1 MQLAEVSIRR
11 PVFATVLSLLIVLI
25 GAVSFN
31 RLTVREY
38 PKIDEPVVTVSVR
51 YAGASAEVIETQV
64 TKPLEDSIA
73 GIDGVDVITSI
84 SRADQGQIS
93 VRFRLEKDA
102 DSAAAEVRDR
112 TSRVRNRL
120 PQSIDEPVIAKVE
133 ADAFPVIQLAFS
145 SETLTP
151 LQINDLVNRIVKPRL
166 QTVTGVADV
175 RIFGERKYA
184 MRVWLDTDKLAS
196 YRLTTQ
202 DVEDAIRRSNL
213 ELPAGR
219 IESQQR
225 EFSVTSQTDLLRP
238 AQFGDITIKNV
249 NGFSVKVRDVA
260 RVQEGAADER
270 TAVRLN
276 GRSAVAVGV
285 IRQATA
291 NPLDLSRGV
300 QDAIPQLKNDL
311 PSDVVIDIANDNS
324 VFIDRS
330 VKNVYSTI
338 AEAVVLVALVIFVFL
353 RTLRAS
359 IIPIITIPVSLV
371 GTFALM
377 ALAGF
382 TINTLTLLA
391 LVLAIGLVVDDA
403 IVMLENIY
411 RHIEEGMDPFSA
423 GIKGAREIGF
433 AIITMTATLV
443 AVYAPLAFT
452 PGRTGRLFV
461 EFALALAGAVVVS
474 GFVALTLTPML
485 CTKLLRHNPNPNRFD
500 STMEKVLT
508 SVSDSYGRLL
518 RWIVT
523 TRWTAAGG
531 TGDAASVSQQHWGN
545 RIRGA
550 VFQARWIVIGVML
563 LSALSIFFI
572 FPSMKQELSPME
584 DRGVVLAN
592 VTAPDGATLDYTNR
606 YAQQLEKMGQ
616 PFKEFDR
623 IFANVGNPT
632 VAQASVVYR
641 TVDWNDRQRSTMDIA
656 RELQP
661 KFNALPGVNVFSIT
675 PPSLGQGFRER
686 PLNFVIQTSDSYQN
700 LNAVVRQMLDEIAKN
715 PGIVSPDVDL
725 RLNKPELR
733 IEVERDKAADLGVT
747 VEVVAKAIETLLGG
761 RNVTRYKRDA
771 EQYDV
776 VVQTEASG
784 RSTPEDIDRIYVR
797 GRNDAMIPLSAL
809 VKVRESVSPRELNHF
824 GQRRSVS
831 ITASLAGDYS
841 LGEALTF
848 MNQTAA
854 KVLKTGYSTDLNGTS
869 REFRNSQGA
878 LAVVFV
884 LALVF
889 IFLVL
894 AAQFESFVDPLVIM
908 LSVPLSMI
916 GALLALKW
924 TGGSLNVYSQIGLI
938 TLVGLITKHGILI
951 VEFTNQLRGQGME
964 MIDAVVKAATQRLRP
979 IMMTTGAMVLGALPL
994 ALAKGAGAESRMQIG
1009 WVIVGG
1015 MSLGTLLTVF
1025 VVPTMYTLFAR
1036 SKVPGA
1042 NKAEASDGPATHAQ
1056 HGGAPAVH
1064 AHGDLVAK

>member
-1 MQLAEVSIRR
+1 MQLAEISIRR
-11 PVFATVLSLLIVLI
+11 PVFATVLSLLVVLI

-51 YAGASAEVIETQV
+51 YAGASAEVIESQV

-84 SRADQGQIS
+84 SRAEQGQIT

-120 PQSIDEPVIAKVE
+120 PQAIEEPVIAKVE
-133 ADAFPVIQLAFS
+133 ADAFPVIFMAFS
-145 SETLTP
+145 SETQSQ
-151 LQINDLVNRIVKPRL
+151 LQINDLINRVVKSRL

-225 EFSVTSQTDLLRP
+225 EFSVTSQTDLVRP
-238 AQFGDITIKNV
+238 GQFGDIVVKNV

-260 RVQEGAADER
+260 RVQEAAAEER

-276 GRSAVAVGV
+276 GRPAVAVGV

-291 NPLDLSRGV
+291 NPLDLSKGV
-300 QDAIPQLKNDL
+300 REVIPKLKADL
-311 PSDVVIDIANDNS
+311 PPGMQIDIANDNS
-324 VFIDRS
+324 IFIDRS
-330 VKNVYSTI
+330 VKNVYKTI
-338 AEAVVLVALVIFVFL
+338 VEAVILVALVIFVFL

-359 IIPIITIPVSLV
+359 LIPIITIPVSLV

-382 TINTLTLLA
+382 SINTLTLLA

-403 IVMLENIY
+403 IVMLENIF

-423 GIKGAREIGF
+423 SIKGAREIGF
-433 AIITMTATLV
+433 AVITMTATLV

-474 GFVALTLTPML
+474 GFVALTLTPMMCSL
-485 CTKLLRHNPNPNRFD
+485 MLKHNPQPRWFD
-500 STMEKVLT
+500 RTME
-508 SVSDSYGRLL
+508 RLL
-518 RWIVT
+518 NRMAGRYGAALRWVVT
-523 TRWTAAGG
+523 ARAPVHG
-531 TGDAASVSQQHWGN
+531 TKPGRGQ
-545 RIRGA
+545 RLKGA
-550 VFQARWIVIGVML
+550 VLQARWLVVGVML
-563 LSALSIFFI
+563 ASAVAIVLV
-572 FPSMKQELSPME
+572 FPTMKQELSPLE
-584 DRGVVLAN
+584 DRGVILAN
-592 VTAPDGATLDYTNR
+592 ITAPDGATLDYTDR
-606 YAQQLEKMGQ
+606 YAKAVEKISQ
-616 PFKEFDR
+616 PYKEFDR
-623 IFANVGNPT
+623 VFANIGNPT
-632 VAQASVVYR
+632 VAQGSVVLR
-641 TVDWNDRQRSTMDIA
+641 TVDWEDRSRTTLDMA

-661 KFNALPGVNVFSIT
+661 KLAGLPGVSVFTIT

-686 PLNFVIQTSDSYQN
+686 PVNFVIQTSDSYQN
-700 LNAVVRQMLDEIAKN
+700 LNAVARQMMEEIAKN
-715 PGIVSPDVDL
+715 PGIISPDVDL

-733 IEVERDKAADLGVT
+733 IEVVRDKAADLGVS
-747 VEVVAKAIETLLGG
+747 VEVVAKAIETVLGG

-776 VVQTEASG
+776 IVQTEARG
-784 RSTPEDIDRIYVR
+784 RTTPEDIERIYVR
-797 GRNDAMIPLSAL
+797 GRNDTMIPLSAL

-831 ITASLAGDYS
+831 ITASLSPDYS
-841 LGEALTF
+841 LGQALTF
-848 MNQTAA
+848 MDATAA
-854 KVLKTGYSTDLNGTS
+854 KVLKTGYTTDLNGTS
-869 REFRNSQGA
+869 REFKNSQGA
-878 LAVVFV
+878 LVVVFG

-894 AAQFESFVDPLVIM
+894 AAQFESFIDPLVIM

-924 TGGSLNVYSQIGLI
+924 SGGSLNVYSQIGLI

-951 VEFTNQLRGQGME
+951 VEFTNQLRTDGMD
-964 MIDAVVKAATQRLRP
+964 MVDALVKASSQRLRP
-979 IMMTTGAMVLGALPL
+979 ILMTTGAMVLGALPL
-994 ALAKGAGAESRMQIG
+994 ALATGAGAESRIQIG

-1015 MSLGTLLTVF
+1015 MSLGTLLTIF

-1036 SKVPGA
+1036 KAIPGA
-1042 NKAEASDGPATHAQ
+1042 NTTIARDEAVSAAIHPEY
-1056 HGGAPAVH
+1056 
-1064 AHGDLVAK
+1064 VAK